1 LTWLAYELCTNTSA
15 QSKLRQIVDEI
26 TPDKSFL
33 DAKDVA
39 TCSYLDGVINET
51 MRLHPAVP
59 SGVQRE
65 TPSEGITLP
74 DGRYI
79 PGETLIWTPT
89 HTLQRDERYFP
100 SPTQFIPERWTNEAP
115 ELIQDKRAFMPFS
128 TGTYNCVGQK
138 LAMME
143 MRTVAANLVRFFEIS
158 FVGQDMGESVVK
170 ETRDCFT
177 LNVGPLDVK
186 LTLREDR

>member
-1 LTWLAYELCTNTSA
+1 LIYELCKNPSA

-26 TPDKSFL
+26 SPDNSFL
-33 DAKDVA
+33 DAGDLA
-39 TCSYLDGVINET
+39 GCAQLDGIINEA

-65 TPSEGITLP
+65 TPPEGITLP

-79 PGETLIWTPT
+79 PGEILIWMPM
-89 HTLQRDERYFP
+89 HTMHRDERYFV

-115 ELIQDKRAFMPFS
+115 ELIRDKRAFIPFS
-128 TGTYNCVGQK
+128 TGAYNCIGQK

-143 MRTVAANLVRFFEIS
+143 MRTVTANLVRLFEIS
-158 FVGQDMGESVVK
+158 FAGTDAGESVVK
-170 ETRDCFT
+170 QSRDCFT

-186 LTLREDR
+186 LTSRKA